1 MTNFKYVKIINV
13 VVIAKLYGQNFKKF
27 KNNSLIKI
35 LLPRISIIFKKT
47 LIFILNLGLKTKLK
61 VNYTYMWSAG
71 ERREK
76 EANEVNFMRMRNEKS
91 SSNII

>member
-1 MTNFKYVKIINV
+1 VTNFKYVKIINL

-47 LIFILNLGLKTKLK
+47 LIFILNLGLKTKLI

-76 EANEVNFMRMRNEKS
+76 ETNEVNFMRMRNEKG

>member
-61 VNYTYMWSAG
+61 VNYTYICG
-71 ERREK
+71 VPGKEK
-76 EANEVNFMRMRNEKS
+76 RKSQMR
-91 SSNII
+91 